1 MEAYTNPIGGSVYVR
16 GLFYDIW
23 QILEA
28 KLNFSTILTKMKDG
42 KSKGWSF
49 IMQTVVE
56 KKHDLFLAGNSLT
69 ESRAKILDQSFP
81 IVLTSVRLI
90 YLKQS
95 ASQGRFMVSW
105 NSFLRHLK
113 SLVFKCDDLASRTS
127 KDLNLVLLPS
137 SAFTQNLF
145 KNQNLDKQINE
156 FPKI

>member
-1 MEAYTNPIGGSVYVR
+1 MFFTWLIIIFFSLHIHIVPTLHTYFFKRVWGPFIVEAYTNPIVRSVYVR

-69 ESRAKILDQSFP
+69 ESRQSLSCDLLWVSAHCTYHRGLSTLKKYQCDTMGLHKFFHYSA
-81 IVLTSVRLI
+81 IVSCITFHI
-90 YLKQS
+90 
-95 ASQGRFMVSW
+95 
-105 NSFLRHLK
+105 
-113 SLVFKCDDLASRTS
+113 
-127 KDLNLVLLPS
+127 
-137 SAFTQNLF
+137 
-145 KNQNLDKQINE
+145 
-156 FPKI
+156 

>member
-95 ASQGRFMVSW
+95 TSQGRFMVLW
-105 NSFLRHLK
+105 NSF
-113 SLVFKCDDLASRTS
+113 
-127 KDLNLVLLPS
+127 
-137 SAFTQNLF
+137 
-145 KNQNLDKQINE
+145 
-156 FPKI
+156 KISEKLSF